1 MIMKTAMIDRR
12 VLWGRRAVTALAVT
26 LLVVLGT
33 AGCLEQYQSTRLPG
47 GAVFNFYLHLR
58 NGELEDARTYFAP
71 GLVPMTAELD
81 QGLVEA
87 SNRVKPYEVRRVKFE
102 TQDLPGGEK
111 QVTLNGEIRPRTPPG
126 TPTPGPEDRWE
137 PGEIITA
144 RVVERGPGWRIL
156 DYQVLCCPEQ

>member
-1 MIMKTAMIDRR
+1 MMVNVTDRR
-12 VLWGRRAVTALAVT
+12 LLRSRRVVAALAVSV
-26 LLVVLGT
+26 LVMLGT
-33 AGCLEQYQSTRLPG
+33 AGCLEQYQSTRIPG

-71 GLVPMTAELD
+71 GLVPMTPELD
-81 QGLVEA
+81 RGLIEA
-87 SNRVKPYEVRRVKFE
+87 SNRVKPYEVRRVKFD
-102 TQDLPGGEK
+102 THDLPDGEK

-126 TPTPGPEDRWE
+126 TPTPGPEDGWE

-156 DYQVLCCPEQ
+156 DYQVLCCPER